1 VRTAAASARSV
12 RPMRSIRFLT
22 AAASDR
28 PPGSMRSMRVR
39 AAAAACALFV
49 SACGAPP
56 ENVAKVAANDP
67 AMVAAVGRA
76 RATVGELVRRVENP
90 PAAQQYL
97 AAKVEMVEGD
107 SREHMWVT
115 HLRLQDGV
123 LHGKLD
129 NDPVLLR
136 EVKAGDPVR
145 VSPDSIS
152 DWMAVDRAAVC
163 GGFTTRVL
171 APREEAPAA
180 EPTVRDTAL
189 CLALDSAGP
198 R

>member
-1 VRTAAASARSV
+1 
-12 RPMRSIRFLT
+12 MRST
-22 AAASDR
+22 
-28 PPGSMRSMRVR
+28 RVL
-39 AAAAACALFV
+39 AAAACALLAA
-49 SACGAPP
+49 ACGAPP
-56 ENVAKVAANDP
+56 ENVAKVAADDP
-67 AMVAAVGRA
+67 AMIAAVGRA

-97 AAKVEMVEGD
+97 AAKVELAEGD
-107 SREHMWVT
+107 ARENMWVT
-115 HLRLQDGV
+115 GLRLEDGV
-123 LHGKLD
+123 LHGTLD
-129 NDPVLLR
+129 NEPVLLR
-136 EVKAGDPVR
+136 AVKAGDPVR
-145 VSPDSIS
+145 VAPDSIS

-163 GGFTTRVL
+163 GGFTTRIL

>member
-1 VRTAAASARSV
+1 MRSTRFPMAAA
-12 RPMRSIRFLT
+12 P
-22 AAASDR
+22 DR
-28 PPGSMRSMRVR
+28 PRTSMRSTRFLV
-39 AAAAACALFV
+39 AAVALFV

-56 ENVAKVAANDP
+56 ENVAKVAPDDP
-67 AMVAAVGRA
+67 AITAAVGRA

-97 AAKVEMVEGD
+97 AAKVELVEGD
-107 SREHMWVT
+107 SHENLWVT
-115 HLRLQDGV
+115 GLRLQDGV
-123 LHGKLD
+123 LHGTLD

-136 EVKAGDPVR
+136 QVKAGDPVR
-145 VSPDSIS
+145 VSPDSVS

-163 GGFTTRVL
+163 GGFTTRIL
-171 APREEAPAA
+171 APREEAPAG

-189 CLALDSAGP
+189 CLPLDPAEP

>member
-1 VRTAAASARSV
+1 VTM
-12 RPMRSIRFLT
+12 P
-22 AAASDR
+22 AASDR
-28 PPGSMRSMRVR
+28 SPRSMRSTRVL
-39 AAAAACALFV
+39 AAAAACALLV

-56 ENVAKVAANDP
+56 DNVAKVAPDDP
-67 AMVAAVGRA
+67 ALVAAVGRA

-97 AAKVEMVEGD
+97 AAKVELVEGD
-107 SREHMWVT
+107 SHEALWVT

-152 DWMAVDRAAVC
+152 AWMAVDSAVVC

-171 APREEAPAA
+171 APREEAPAG
-180 EPTVRDTAL
+180 EPAVRDTAL
-189 CLALDSAGP
+189 CLALAPAAP

>member
-1 VRTAAASARSV
+1 MTMPAAS
-12 RPMRSIRFLT
+12 
-22 AAASDR
+22 SDR
-28 PPGSMRSMRVR
+28 PRTSMRSTRFPM
-39 AAAAACALFV
+39 AAAPDRPRTSMRSTRFLVAAVALFV

-56 ENVAKVAANDP
+56 ENVAKVAPDDP
-67 AMVAAVGRA
+67 AITAAVGRA

-97 AAKVEMVEGD
+97 AAKVELVEGD
-107 SREHMWVT
+107 SHENLWVT
-115 HLRLQDGV
+115 GLRLQDGV
-123 LHGKLD
+123 LHGTLD

-136 EVKAGDPVR
+136 QVKAGDPVR
-145 VSPDSIS
+145 VSPDSVS

-163 GGFTTRVL
+163 GGFTTRIL
-171 APREEAPAA
+171 APREEAPAG

-189 CLALDSAGP
+189 CLPLDPAEP